1 MHSKKQGQELLPQAF
16 PELGAGAGCEV
27 EVGWGVDPSVWT
39 ALLALEGSPEKTVN
53 LLTHQLQPVCRQV
66 EQKW

>member
-16 PELGAGAGCEV
+16 PELGAGAGYGV

-39 ALLALEGSPEKTVN
+39 SLLALEGSPEKTVN
-53 LLTHQLQPVCRQV
+53 FLTHQLQPVCRQV
-66 EQKW
+66 EHKR